1 MSGNGGNSQ
10 SRSGGGTG
18 CSRSGDDS
26 GSGGGRF
33 GCSGSYGGN
42 CCGGGGRTGISIDSG
57 NVVLLVLEVALA
69 EAVSLDRCQS
79 TNWIQ

>member
-1 MSGNGGNSQ
+1 MSGNGGSSH

-33 GCSGSYGGN
+33 GCSGSCGGN
-42 CCGGGGRTGISIDSG
+42 CCGGGGRTGICIDSG
-57 NVVLLVLEVALA
+57 NVVLMVLVVELA
-69 EAVSLDRCQS
+69 EVVSFDRCQS
-79 TNWIQ
+79 TN